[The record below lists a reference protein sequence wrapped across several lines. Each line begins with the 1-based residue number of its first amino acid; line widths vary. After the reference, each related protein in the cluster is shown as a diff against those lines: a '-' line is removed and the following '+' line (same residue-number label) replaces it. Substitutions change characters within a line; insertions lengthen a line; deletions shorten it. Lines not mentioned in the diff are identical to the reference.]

1 MPLLTQLKHSQ
12 TTSISQ
18 PQFPLSC
25 PTPLLCIF
33 SISNTSLVELVSL
46 FPGFQERLD
55 RAPGS
60 HSGPARFPDCVS
72 GIPTCKHSRAVGVA
86 DVGVRG
92 VDILREE
99 DEDSQHHETG
109 GAGPRRRRRVH
120 SGAKSTCL
128 AGCRL
133 PGAVLKRNRLLQAAQ
148 VG

>member
-1 MPLLTQLKHSQ
+1 MPLLAQLKHSGA
-12 TTSISQ
+12 TSVSQ
-18 PQFPLSC
+18 PQFPLRC
-25 PTPLLCIF
+25 PSPLYLFI
-33 SISNTSLVELVSL
+33 LQHQPGRVGL
-46 FPGFQERLD
+46 FPGFRALLD

-60 HSGPARFPDCVS
+60 HSRPARFPDCVS
-72 GIPTCKHSRAVGVA
+72 SVPTCKHSGAVGVA

-109 GAGPRRRRRVH
+109 GAGPRRRRRVP